1 MAQAAR
7 KPAASSSLQK
17 LRDRIKDIELEVVE
31 KEATLLAYG
40 DKGTGKTTA
49 LQGLAQKLKGE
60 GRILRLDSSDGWISL
75 ENIPQLKADTDNLEY
90 VTLADLGLISDAL
103 LTRKPGFEG
112 YTVVVL
118 DEVSPWYIDA
128 LHAYVREQMNLPA
141 EATLPAFGWDYY
153 GVPQAALLEVFKKM
167 QRTPGLHVLMAAHEQ
182 ERAIKGENNAKR
194 MVPAMGTKLTEG
206 LGQISHVVARFESRS
221 VQGNYVREV
230 QSWPTRLVDAKSRI
244 KQLELKMPSTAWVKA
259 VASWVEDS
267 ATQAEDLAEPEESV
281 LLPDDTA
288 DDETFEVPDEE

>member
-7 KPAASSSLQK
+7 KPAAPSSLQK

-31 KEATLLAYG
+31 KEVTLLAYG

-90 VTLADLGLISDAL
+90 VTLADLGLIADAL

-194 MVPAMGTKLTEG
+194 MVPAMGTKLAEG

>member
-31 KEATLLAYG
+31 KEVTLLAYG

-90 VTLADLGLISDAL
+90 VTLADLGLIADAL
-103 LTRKPGFEG
+103 LTRKPGFED

-194 MVPAMGTKLTEG
+194 MVPAMGTKLAEG

>member
-1 MAQAAR
+1 MAQATR

-31 KEATLLAYG
+31 KEVTLLAYG

-90 VTLADLGLISDAL
+90 VTLADLGLIADAL
-103 LTRKPGFEG
+103 LTRKTGFED

-194 MVPAMGTKLTEG
+194 MVPAMGTKLAEG

-221 VQGNYVREV
+221 VQGKYVREV

>member
-7 KPAASSSLQK
+7 KTAAPSSLQK
-17 LRDRIKDIELEVVE
+17 IRDRIKDIELEVVE
-31 KEATLLAYG
+31 KEVTLLAYG

-103 LTRKPGFEG
+103 LTRKPGFED

-128 LHAYVREQMNLPA
+128 LHSYVREQMNLPA

-194 MVPAMGTKLTEG
+194 MVPAMGTKLAEG